1 MAGRIITRQFIVP
14 FLLGL
19 KFNLITMLP
28 LVFAGIVL
36 LLKKAVFLGKF
47 AIFVTGLLGA
57 GGLSGIGQFS
67 GINNYFQPQ
76 RPFLFGGQS
85 HHVPNN
91 GLGTFGD
98 GITNGYYKSDLKSI
112 ASSPVHYHESTVTE
126 KEPPQ
131 YADQFYNYETK
142 TTITK
147 PENKEPKNPGN
158 RSARANSYRNFAW
171 QSD

>member
-1 MAGRIITRQFIVP
+1 
-14 FLLGL
+14 
-19 KFNLITMLP
+19 MLP
-28 LVFAGIVL
+28 LLFAGIVL
-36 LLKKAVFLGKF
+36 ILKKAVFLGKL

-57 GGLSGIGQFS
+57 GGLSGLGQFS
-67 GINNYFQPQ
+67 GVNNYFQPQ
-76 RPFLFGGQS
+76 RPFLYGGHTQ
-85 HHVPNN
+85 HGPGN

-112 ASSPVHYHESTVTE
+112 GSAPVHYQQPAD

-131 YADQFYNYETK
+131 YADQFYNYDTK
-142 TTITK
+142 TTIAK
-147 PENKEPKNPGN
+147 PENKEPKNPAT